1 MHYTYLIIGSGM
13 TADAAARSIRAI
25 DPNGSIG
32 IIGQEKDPPYN
43 RPPLS
48 KGLWRGKPFE
58 RIWRNTQNLNLDL
71 ILGRKVV
78 QLDPRNKQVRDQQGQ
93 EYTYEKLLLATGGE
107 PIRLRDGSERIIYF
121 RTLADYQRLKELSET
136 GKSFVV
142 IGGGFIGSEIAAALA
157 MQEKEVTMV
166 FPEAGISARLFPE
179 SQAQFL
185 NDFYRQKGVRVL
197 NGQTVVA
204 VTEQGNQLQIATSAG
219 ETLTADGVVAGLG
232 IRPNVQLAQDAGLEV
247 ANGILVNEF
256 LQTGHPDIHA
266 AGDVANFYNAALKTR
281 LRVEHEENANAGGEH
296 AGRVMVGEKKPY
308 TLLPLFYSDLFELGY
323 EAVGELDPGSQIV
336 EDWVEPHRKGV
347 VYYLKEGRVR
357 GVVTWDIFGK
367 MDQARQLIAAPGPF
381 TAAEL
386 RGRIAS

>member
-204 VTEQGNQLQIATSAG
+204 VTEQGNQLQIVTSAG

>member
-78 QLDPRNKQVRDQQGQ
+78 QLDPRNKQVRDQQG
-93 EYTYEKLLLATGGE
+93 EEHTFEKLLLATGGE
-107 PIRLRDGSERIIYF
+107 PIRLRDSSEKIIYF

-157 MQEKEVTMV
+157 MHEKEVTMI
-166 FPEAGISARLFPE
+166 FPEVGISSRLFPE

-204 VTEQGNQLQIATSAG
+204 VAEQGSQLRITTSAG

-256 LQTGHPDIHA
+256 LQTGHPDIYA

-296 AGRVMVGEKKPY
+296 AGRVMTGEKEPY

-323 EAVGELDPGSQIV
+323 EAVGELDPSPQIV

-347 VYYLKEGRVR
+347 VYYLKEGRVG

-367 MDQARQLIAAPGPF
+367 MDLARQLIAAPGPF

-386 RGRIAS
+386 RGRITA